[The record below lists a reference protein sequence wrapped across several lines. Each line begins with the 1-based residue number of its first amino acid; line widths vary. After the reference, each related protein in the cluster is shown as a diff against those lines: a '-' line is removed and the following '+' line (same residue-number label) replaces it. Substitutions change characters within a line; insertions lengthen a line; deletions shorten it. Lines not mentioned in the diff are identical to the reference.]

1 MDRREADVYGGQP
14 NLNLS
19 HEVRIYLLS
28 AMFAL
33 AALIQWILIGYFSDW
48 RKYKMPQER
57 YGFWLM
63 ATFFGICLLSCTPC
77 GRRCP
82 WNVMLV
88 IIIVE
93 SSTLYIAVEQQNSRG
108 FMVNI
113 YAVTI
118 VFLVVITSI
127 FYGAY
132 FPMRMVPGDLMLSL
146 GVAIA
151 NIMMILFF
159 LNAFIIKNDTIF
171 TIVRNYFAFTAITM
185 IMYTATII
193 HDRQSDVPKHE
204 YIYLSVLLFFGQMIL
219 HERILAISASTT
231 RSQACESTKAI

>member
-127 FYGAY
+127 FY
-132 FPMRMVPGDLMLSL
+132 
-146 GVAIA
+146 
-151 NIMMILFF
+151 
-159 LNAFIIKNDTIF
+159 
-171 TIVRNYFAFTAITM
+171 VRNYFAFTAITM

>member
-127 FYGAY
+127 FY
-132 FPMRMVPGDLMLSL
+132 
-146 GVAIA
+146 
-151 NIMMILFF
+151 
-159 LNAFIIKNDTIF
+159 
-171 TIVRNYFAFTAITM
+171 AITM